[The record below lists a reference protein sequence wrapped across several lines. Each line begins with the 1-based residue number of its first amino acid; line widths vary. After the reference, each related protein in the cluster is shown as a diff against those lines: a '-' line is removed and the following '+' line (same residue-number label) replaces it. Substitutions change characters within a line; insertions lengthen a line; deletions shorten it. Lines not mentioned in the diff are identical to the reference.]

1 MSEELDCT
9 FCQNLDII
17 DEEIPSSDN
26 PIFVKK
32 YYLCKASVFPVSFS
46 KKELIDYYDKCTV
59 RIEITGHGDVDDL
72 LNEIETTNIVFQKLS
87 NNNKNLMTV
96 DTHTGAGLASPCIS
110 TKNYFEKVT
119 FLASILEMD
128 ISELRNQTEKYE
140 EEWKGL
146 KLLKQYLKEND
157 QEIGASF
164 EFLEKIIKLR
174 NKIYPTHK
182 FDSKEVPKIMKSLG
196 LSYPVSNKKDWQR
209 NWDATLRRFTGSLCE
224 IRISLQKT
232 INVT

>member
-9 FCQNLDII
+9 FCQNLDIV

-87 NNNKNLMTV
+87 NNNKNLMTI

-140 EEWKGL
+140 EGWKGL
-146 KLLKQYLKEND
+146 KLLKQYLKENN

-182 FDSKEVPKIMKSLG
+182 FDSKEVPQIMKSLG
-196 LSYPVSNKKDWQR
+196 LLYPVSNKKDWQR
-209 NWDATLRRFTGSLCE
+209 NWDATLRRFTGSFRE